1 MALESVVNA
10 ESSSSEFLKQ
20 SDTEKLAN
28 KFSSGSISKVDGEI
42 TQIIKGELEK
52 GLSLK
57 ALNIEGRAPLND
69 IATEII
75 TRLGVT
81 VEDIQDL
88 KTITTARGNDHT
100 NIEATKF
107 LKAVLEK
114 YTKLCKDVD
123 TALENYK
130 NASYKKTYTDDDGKE
145 QKKTITC
152 SSDITV
158 KYDINEAN
166 TTKIT
171 KSGSKDSDSEFND
184 EYADFEKAFET
195 AEKYYDSKVKDAID
209 FYNQNGKGALDT
221 PNASRNALPMSNEEH
236 RPEGVQPDAK
246 MEKGEPDEDGNT
258 TDVYY
263 NPDGSTVTI
272 KRDGDGH
279 VTDHKVRDRDGFT
292 TESYKYDDEGNLTHK
307 NVWSYKKVD
316 GRDNVYEG
324 SYTRYEQDENGEWK
338 SVGESRPGG
347 YSYPVKDE
355 NGNITI
361 RNDLNA
367 TEPPAAGDVADEK
380 REPVHENYK
389 PTNGGTETSDNSGTP
404 APGGA
409 GTVSPEEETPIDRS
423 TYTAMDGSNSKELV
437 EKHESFTLKVG
448 DEIHIDQ
455 FGGGAYNKYFAPT
468 EETGDYYFEYN
479 DEKGVY
485 YVYDGS
491 GNPVLTNWGENRVL
505 DPKQFLKGSDNPQPG
520 GNLWQN
526 DSGYFDS
533 ETLDQYGGRQFGGR
547 K

>member
-130 NASYKKTYTDDDGKE
+130 NASYKKTYNDDDGNEKT
-145 QKKTITC
+145 KTITC

-158 KYDINEAN
+158 TYDINEAN

-195 AEKYYDSKVKDAID
+195 AEKYYDSKVKDAIE

-221 PNASRNALPMSNEEH
+221 PNASRN
-236 RPEGVQPDAK
+236 
-246 MEKGEPDEDGNT
+246 
-258 TDVYY
+258 
-263 NPDGSTVTI
+263 

-279 VTDHKVRDRDGFT
+279 ITDHKVRDRDGFT

-423 TYTAMDGSNSKELV
+423 TYTAMDSSNARDLV

-455 FGGGAYNKYFAPT
+455 FGGGSYNKYFAPT

-491 GNPVLTNWGENRVL
+491 GNPLLTNWGEDRVL
-505 DPKQFLKGSDNPQPG
+505 NPKQFLKGSDSPQPG